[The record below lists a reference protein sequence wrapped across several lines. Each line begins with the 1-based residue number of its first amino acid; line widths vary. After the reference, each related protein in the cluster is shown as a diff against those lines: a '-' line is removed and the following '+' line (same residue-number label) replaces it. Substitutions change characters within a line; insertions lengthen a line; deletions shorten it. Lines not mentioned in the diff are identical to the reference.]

1 MTAEPRPH
9 IARLKSFCETQVAM
23 TVGDKRL
30 TFGCWACGGLGHS
43 PPVALSRLAAL
54 WREQEGFRHQNR
66 PCRSQCLRPGRF
78 RAFYRKALGL
88 SVGAGVASSLL
99 ASMARYGKYVLTLW
113 EQRHCQ
119 FKMHRPELHHLLS
132 RRAVEE
138 VNRTKGILNTL
149 GPQWTEGTPLYHE
162 GPRQPEFTLAIL
174 TVRGSN
180 CMLRRTRENPR
191 KRDGSAPVGS

>member
-1 MTAEPRPH
+1 
-9 IARLKSFCETQVAM
+9 M

-30 TFGCWACGGLGHS
+30 RFGRWACGGLGHS

-66 PCRSQCLRPGRF
+66 HHAAFNVSTWTYQKHSTARRWIERRRASRFILAGMRRWHATAKLCLRPG
-78 RAFYRKALGL
+78 
-88 SVGAGVASSLL
+88 SIDTASSKCTALDCIIW
-99 ASMARYGKYVLTLW
+99 SVEAR
-113 EQRHCQ
+113 
-119 FKMHRPELHHLLS
+119 S
-132 RRAVEE
+132 VEE

-149 GPQWTEGTPLYHE
+149 RAQWSEGTQMYHE

-180 CMLRRTRENPR
+180 CVLRRTRENPR
-191 KRDGSAPVGS
+191 KRVGSASVGS